1 MKKEFTVLSPTA
13 ILGYGFP
20 EESFY
25 RGLEKNPDLIAVDG
39 GSTDPG
45 PHYLGAGKSFT
56 DRTGVKRDLRYMIT
70 EGVKR
75 GIPVVVGTSG
85 GSGARPHLEWCREI
99 VEEIAGENNLKFKL
113 GLIYSDIE
121 KETVRSAFREG
132 KISPLDYVPELTE
145 EIIDESVNIVAQIG
159 VEPMIDALEKGCDVI
174 LAGRAYD
181 PACFAALPIKEG
193 YDEGLATHMG
203 KILECAAIASTPGS
217 GSDCVL
223 GFLGEDYFRLE
234 TLSDERRFTKESTA
248 AHTLYEKSD
257 PYHLVGPGGSLNL
270 EKCEFIEHKE
280 KGVTV
285 KGSVF
290 ERAEKYTVKLE
301 ASRKI
306 GYRTISIA
314 GTRDSILIGQIDSV
328 IKKVQAKVDD
338 LLKKENMTGKVH
350 FHVYGKNGVMGSLEP
365 DTNLVSHE
373 ICIVIDVVA
382 PQQSM
387 ADTICSMTRST
398 LLHYGYDGRIS
409 TAGNLAFPFSPSDI
423 QAGEVYNFSLYHIM
437 EIKNQD
443 LFKIEVKN
451 I

>member
-20 EESFY
+20 EDSFY
-25 RGLEKNPDLIAVDG
+25 KGLDASPDLIAVDG

-85 GSGARPHLEWCREI
+85 GCGARPHLDWCREI
-99 VEEIAGENNLKFKL
+99 VEEIALENDLSFKL
-113 GLIYSDIE
+113 GLIYSDVE
-121 KETVRSAFREG
+121 KEIVREALNGG
-132 KISPLDYVPELTE
+132 KITPLDYVHELTE
-145 EIIDESVNIVAQIG
+145 EILDESVNIVAQIG
-159 VEPMIDALEKGCDVI
+159 VEPMIDALKQGCDVI

-181 PACFAALPIKEG
+181 PACFAALPILQG

-270 EKCEFIEHKE
+270 ENCEFIEGKE
-280 KGVTV
+280 RGVTV
-285 KGSVF
+285 KGSRF
-290 ERAEKYTVKLE
+290 ETAEKYTVKLE

-306 GYRTISIA
+306 GHRTISIA
-314 GTRDSILIGQIDSV
+314 GTRDSILINQIDSV
-328 IKKVQAKVDD
+328 IEKVRLRVDD
-338 LLKKENMTGKVH
+338 LLKKEKMNGNVH

-365 DTNLVSHE
+365 EADLISHE
-373 ICIVIDVVA
+373 ICIIIDVVA
-382 PQQSM
+382 PEQTM

-423 QAGEVYNFSLYHIM
+423 KAGEVYNFSIYHIM
-437 EIKNQD
+437 EIDNQD
-443 LFKIEVKN
+443 MFKIEVKE

>member
-1 MKKEFTVLSPTA
+1 MKKEFIVLSPTA

-20 EESFY
+20 EESFF
-25 RGLEKNPDLIAVDG
+25 RGLERKPDLIAVDA

-45 PHYLGAGKSFT
+45 PHYLGSGKSFT
-56 DRTGVKRDLRYMIT
+56 DRIGVKRDLRYMIT

-75 GIPVVVGTSG
+75 NIPVVVGTAG
-85 GSGARPHLEWCREI
+85 GCGAQPHLDWCREI
-99 VEEIAGENNLKFKL
+99 VEEIAKENDLNFKL
-113 GLIYSDIE
+113 GLIHCDVE
-121 KETVRSAFREG
+121 KATVKEALKAG
-132 KISPLDYVPELTE
+132 KIQPLEFVPELDEAT
-145 EIIDESVNIVAQIG
+145 IDESVNIVAQIG
-159 VEPMIDALEKGCDVI
+159 VEPMIDALDQGCQVV

-181 PACFAALPIKEG
+181 PTCFAALPIKLG

-270 EKCEFIEHKE
+270 ENCQFIEDE
-280 KGVTV
+280 RGVTV

-290 ERAEKYTVKLE
+290 EKAEVYTVKLE
-301 ASRKI
+301 AAKKI

-314 GTRDSILIGQIDSV
+314 GIRDSILINQIDSV
-328 IKKVQAKVDD
+328 LDTVKTRVDD
-338 LLKKENMTGKVH
+338 LLKKEEMDGRVH
-350 FHVYGKNGVMGSLEP
+350 FHVYGKNGVMGVLEP
-365 DTNLVSHE
+365 DNAPGHE
-373 ICIVIDVVA
+373 ICIIIDVVA
-382 PQQSM
+382 PEQSM
-387 ADTICSMTRST
+387 ADTICSITRST
-398 LLHYGYDGRIS
+398 LLHYGYPNRIA

-423 QAGEVYNFSLYHIM
+423 KSGEVYNFSIYHTM
-437 EIKNQD
+437 EVDNMD
-443 LFKIEVKN
+443 LFKVEVKD